1 MQGRGTSTWDGRTP
15 PKLHPP
21 PKPGHL
27 HDTERHSDHHGAHD
41 TPANT
46 PRTYLFER
54 LGSPLLRRSVTD
66 DTSHVRAYRPDHR
79 ARPWPFLLYPPP
91 SLPSHRNADL
101 QDQPGMAGAVVSAPP
116 GPSDYLK
123 PRKTKTSEDAAA
135 AAPAEDAT
143 MTDAKPPRGS
153 LVIKTFDPVSGV
165 ALKYR
170 TTKAAEVSRLI
181 TCLGALGRTMSTSKP
196 ATLDAAA
203 ATKDEPMAD
212 AGGED
217 TPAGAATP
225 VEKSQAA
232 AGGGKKKKKG
242 KK

>member
-1 MQGRGTSTWDGRTP
+1 MPTYKTSQEW
-15 PKLHPP
+15 L
-21 PKPGHL
+21 
-27 HDTERHSDHHGAHD
+27 EQS
-41 TPANT
+41 
-46 PRTYLFER
+46 
-54 LGSPLLRRSVTD
+54 SLLLQ
-66 DTSHVRAYRPDHR
+66 
-79 ARPWPFLLYPPP
+79 ARPTTY
-91 SLPSHRNADL
+91 SIK
-101 QDQPGMAGAVVSAPP
+101 AV
-116 GPSDYLK
+116 K

-196 ATLDAAA
+196 ATLDATAP
-203 ATKDEPMAD
+203 KDEPMAD

-217 TPAGAATP
+217 TPAGGAATP
-225 VEKSQAA
+225 VEKPQAA
-232 AGGGKKKKKG
+232 AGGGGAGGKKKKKG